1 MEKEKSNYQREK
13 RNLYQDRDPRNY
25 ITANEPR
32 ALYWYKYRRTYE
44 LLRSSLKI
52 GNKIP
57 CPLVIEENVDNE
69 IFLSNYCFDS
79 ELNLLDLPIVLVG
92 NNLLTPFNFDIR
104 KRDRTPIVGVEYPG
118 ISATIGFSNNLAET
132 CGGIFDRD
140 CRRQDRM
147 FCTTVS
153 KIEECNYKV
162 YYLPTENQPL
172 HVRLVHKIHETNL
185 IEHLAPFKDRE
196 LLANTFSDGKVF

>member
-69 IFLSNYCFDS
+69 IF
-79 ELNLLDLPIVLVG
+79 
-92 NNLLTPFNFDIR
+92 
-104 KRDRTPIVGVEYPG
+104 
-118 ISATIGFSNNLAET
+118 
-132 CGGIFDRD
+132 
-140 CRRQDRM
+140 
-147 FCTTVS
+147 
-153 KIEECNYKV
+153 
-162 YYLPTENQPL
+162 
-172 HVRLVHKIHETNL
+172 
-185 IEHLAPFKDRE
+185 FK
-196 LLANTFSDGKVF
+196 